1 MINILVAE
9 NDGNGFLV
17 RFDRAEKPIFMLATS
32 AFKQVV
38 GRESRE
44 FDEQDKVWLIE
55 ETAKAALER
64 FLVGASAWLQAN
76 VQRVAKTDLKSVN
89 KGNSDGFDVMFDFA
103 QSPF

>member
-55 ETAKAALER
+55 ETAKANLER
-64 FLVGASAWLQAN
+64 FWLVRRRGCKPMCSELPKPISK
-76 VQRVAKTDLKSVN
+76 VSTRVTATVLT
-89 KGNSDGFDVMFDFA
+89 
-103 QSPF
+103 